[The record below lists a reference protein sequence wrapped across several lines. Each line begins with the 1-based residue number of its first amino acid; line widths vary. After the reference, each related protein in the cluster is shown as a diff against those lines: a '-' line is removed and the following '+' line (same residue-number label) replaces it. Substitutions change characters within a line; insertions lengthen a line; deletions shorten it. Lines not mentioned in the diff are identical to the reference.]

1 MTAPVHASANTSAN
15 ASGTG
20 SASAPASG
28 SGAAGTDRVATPLRR
43 VTAMLGI
50 PRSRL
55 IAAVAAAS
63 ATLLSALALAAVSAW
78 LITTA
83 WTMPPVLDLAVA
95 VVCVR
100 ALGISRGVFRWVDRM
115 ATHDAALRGVV
126 TLRTRLFAALADRP
140 GDALSRL
147 RRGDLLARLGD
158 DAQELADHVIRATVP
173 ALVAVV
179 LGISTVLL
187 IAPISPLAA
196 LAMIAA
202 LVISSALG
210 PLAAYRAA
218 RLTEEAVV
226 AGRGA
231 VTSTALQVLDDATSL
246 RLDGRLDGALA
257 EHERAQRAYDAALD
271 RAALPSA
278 LAAAVVPVAMILAL
292 TGSVLAAGPLWVAGQ
307 ASAGQIG
314 VLLLLP
320 LSAFEAASALPAAAS
335 QLARS
340 QAAARRL
347 VETVGPERP
356 GHERPGA
363 RRPRPEHLGAEHP
376 DAERR
381 APGTSASAPAQ
392 PVAASPSLGVRG
404 LVAGWSPE
412 RPLTAPLDLDLA
424 PGARVAITGASGAG
438 KSTLVSTLAGLLA
451 PLAGSI
457 RLDGA
462 DLQEL
467 PEAAVREAMVL
478 FAEDAHVFATTVR
491 ENLRVARGDA
501 SDEEILAALTATG
514 LADWVAHLPGGLSHL
529 LGPDGTTVSGGERRR
544 LLLARALVR
553 RAPITLLD
561 EPTEHLDPERACAL
575 LHALLSTSDDALLEP
590 DGIVVVV
597 THDVASL
604 PAGTTVLPL
613 PVIAP

>member
-210 PLAAYRAA
+210 PQAAYRAA